1 MVSTEKVSR
10 KGNDVKYKKQLRFA
24 DATQNTSTHADG
36 IESWEDGLK
45 VEDKENGVDLSS
57 LSSGEEED
65 FKRDLANLDANIA
78 RIQKSLRETAY
89 RT

>member
-1 MVSTEKVSR
+1 MVSTGKVSR

-24 DATQNTSTHADG
+24 DATQNTSTHA
-36 IESWEDGLK
+36 EDGLK
-45 VEDKENGVDLSS
+45 VEDKENGGDLSS